1 MHESLINEF
10 LSKQTPDWQNKTY
23 SDGKYFGVLEQ
34 DKRNGHGIMYYN
46 DQVVKFGVW
55 QDDNFRFGN
64 EIYPNGDVYDGCYW
78 DAETFNGICH
88 GQDGSRISGHWVNGK
103 LDGYC
108 AHYFAGNNED
118 SLIRFSGYF
127 KDGMPNGIGM
137 MMTKDGL
144 YYGIYKGG
152 EQVAGD
158 DEIDNSPESVH
169 NRLSDI
175 ILTLLGVEPDEIVNE
190 AKLVEDL
197 SADDLDMVNILTAV
211 EGQFGFVANDEDF
224 GKVVTFGDL
233 VEFVMQ
239 NLPK

>member
-1 MHESLINEF
+1 
-10 LSKQTPDWQNKTY
+10 
-23 SDGKYFGVLEQ
+23 
-34 DKRNGHGIMYYN
+34 
-46 DQVVKFGVW
+46 
-55 QDDNFRFGN
+55 
-64 EIYPNGDVYDGCYW
+64 
-78 DAETFNGICH
+78 
-88 GQDGSRISGHWVNGK
+88 
-103 LDGYC
+103 
-108 AHYFAGNNED
+108 
-118 SLIRFSGYF
+118 
-127 KDGMPNGIGM
+127 
-137 MMTKDGL
+137 MTKDGL